1 MDHEQNQG
9 TPLTSLMHWDQN
21 GELCSEDLE
30 RLLAQLLAQ
39 ELSQQKQ
46 DQSSANRRRDFVSP
60 RARHPVKQ
68 RDLAQEHQ
76 LATRPRT
83 T

>member
-30 RLLAQLLAQ
+30 RLLDQLLAQ
-39 ELSQQKQ
+39 ELNKQKQ
-46 DQSSANRRRDFVSP
+46 NQSSANRRRDFVSP
-60 RARHPVKQ
+60 RAHPPGKQ
-68 RDLAQEHQ
+68 RCLAQEHQ